1 MKHQKIVELN
11 AISIFK
17 ELSEAELVEVNGGIA
32 PLVAIGGFLLISF
45 TLGAVNGCSDA
56 RKK

>member
-1 MKHQKIVELN
+1 MKQQKNVELN

-32 PLVAIGGFLLISF
+32 PLVVIGGFLLISF
-45 TLGAVNGCSDA
+45 TLGAVNGC
-56 RKK
+56 

>member
-1 MKHQKIVELN
+1 MKQQKNVELN
-11 AISIFK
+11 SISIFK

-32 PLVAIGGFLLISF
+32 PLVVIGGFLLISF